1 MSIRKRAI
9 QSKFGLPI
17 AVGLIAVAAAG
28 FFLKVEKL
36 DGA

>member
-1 MSIRKRAI
+1 MSIRKRAT
-9 QSKFGLPI
+9 QSRLGLLI
-17 AVGLIAVAAAG
+17 AVGLIAVAASG

>member
-1 MSIRKRAI
+1 MNIRKRAI
-9 QSKFGLPI
+9 QSRFGLLI
-17 AVGLIAVAAAG
+17 AVGLIAVAATG